1 MNELWWLAP
10 VIGSAVIVA
19 VIGAFGE
26 LASRLVRAVL
36 TRAGARNSTTRAVR
50 DGVRAVWVTG
60 AAAAV
65 VGYTGL
71 ASQYTVLTLGGIAGL
86 VVSLSLQA
94 VFGNIIA
101 GVLLVRDGVVALG
114 DVVEYSGVKGQVV
127 RIALRNTWVQSE
139 KGGLAVIGNSS
150 LSGGPLINHSASARL
165 SERYEL

>member
-36 TRAGARNSTTRAVR
+36 TRAGARHSTTRAVR

-114 DVVEYSGVKGQVV
+114 DVVEYSGVKGPVV